1 MNFDDFVSAFA
12 VGALLFMMCV
22 GGCDHILLSLVDEDE
37 KALRKRVND
46 LELRIYRIELKQ
58 LTTGEVSK

>member
-1 MNFDDFVSAFA
+1 MTIVNIAWATLGAILQIVVIGFA
-12 VGALLFMMCV
+12 YVVGRHH
-22 GGCDHILLSLVDEDE
+22 GYW
-37 KALRKRVND
+37 KRVND

>member
-1 MNFDDFVSAFA
+1 MSFNDFMSMLAVFVIAFM
-12 VGALLFMMCV
+12 VCLS
-22 GGCDHILLSLVDEDE
+22 GCDHILLSLVDEDE

-58 LTTGEVSK
+58 LTTGEVAK

>member
-22 GGCDHILLSLVDEDE
+22 GGCDHILLSLVDKDE
-37 KALRKRVND
+37 RALRKRVND

>member
-22 GGCDHILLSLVDEDE
+22 GGCDHILLSLVDKDE
-37 KALRKRVND
+37 RALRKRVND
-46 LELRIYRIELKQ
+46 LELRIIRIEHK
-58 LTTGEVSK
+58 TKTGDEFK

>member
-1 MNFDDFVSAFA
+1 MSFNDFMSMLAVFVIAFM
-12 VGALLFMMCV
+12 VCL
-22 GGCDHILLSLVDEDE
+22 GGCDHILLSLVYEDE

>member
-1 MNFDDFVSAFA
+1 MSFDDFVSAFA

-22 GGCDHILLSLVDEDE
+22 SGCDHILLSLVDEDE

>member
-12 VGALLFMMCV
+12 VGALAFMICIS
-22 GGCDHILLSLVDEDE
+22 GCDHILLSLVDDDE

-46 LELRIYRIELKQ
+46 LELRIIRIEHK
-58 LTTGEVSK
+58 TKTGDEFK

>member
-1 MNFDDFVSAFA
+1 MSFNDFMSMLAVFVIAFMA
-12 VGALLFMMCV
+12 CLS
-22 GGCDHILLSLVDEDE
+22 GCDHILLSLVDEDE